1 MIEKRREENTVE
13 ARIEAVF
20 RGFSSLP
27 KKVVKQ
33 LMGQWE
39 HLQGNW
45 ERARMAIKTG
55 LLKVANNLTWTDL
68 KDANY
73 TWQQLQ
79 GANYTWL
86 RPELEMA
93 RTGETGG
100 GRPSKP
106 SKPATGR
113 TRPSDPAGGT
123 TKKPN
128 LTAMEKCI
136 TRLGGGATATIKCEE
151 ISEMVQMED
160 VEDV

>member
-33 LMGQWE
+33 LKGQWE
-39 HLQGNW
+39 RLLDNW
-45 ERARMAIKTG
+45 KRARMAIKTG

-68 KDANY
+68 KDADY

-86 RPELEMA
+86 RPELEMVL
-93 RTGETGG
+93 TGETGG
-100 GRPSKP
+100 TK
-106 SKPATGR
+106 
-113 TRPSDPAGGT
+113 PSDPVVT
-123 TKKPN
+123 
-128 LTAMEKCI
+128 
-136 TRLGGGATATIKCEE
+136 
-151 ISEMVQMED
+151 
-160 VEDV
+160 